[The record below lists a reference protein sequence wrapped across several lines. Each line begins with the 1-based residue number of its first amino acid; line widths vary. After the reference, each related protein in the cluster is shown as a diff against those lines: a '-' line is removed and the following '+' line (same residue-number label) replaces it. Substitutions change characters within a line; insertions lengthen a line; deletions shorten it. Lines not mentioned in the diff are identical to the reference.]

1 MRRTILLLGLS
12 LVFSLS
18 LSAQDQTTAPP
29 APPKVLV
36 IVRENLK
43 PGKAGTT
50 HERSESAFVHAFKT
64 AKWPQ
69 HYLAADSQ
77 SGAPRSLF
85 LVGYDSFAAW
95 EKDTQATQK
104 NATLAAAL
112 DRASAGD
119 GELLSSYETSTFMYR
134 DDLSYHANISLAPMR
149 YFEILR
155 FHVRPGHNNDWES
168 IAKMYV
174 ENFPKAVPDA
184 HWAVFQEMYGQGGD
198 VYLVFTP
205 RKSLAELDSGMAE
218 FNKFAGIIGPDGL
231 KRIADLSAAALDD
244 EQSNLFTFN
253 PRESYPPDEWIKAD
267 PAFWSPKP

>member
-12 LVFSLS
+12 FAFIGSAF
-18 LSAQDQTTAPP
+18 AQDQSAL
-29 APPKVLV
+29 APPKILV
-36 IVRENLK
+36 VVRENLK
-43 PGKAGTT
+43 PGKAGTL
-50 HERSESAFVHAFKT
+50 HEKSESAFVNAFKA

-69 HYLAADSQ
+69 HYLAVDAQ
-77 SGAPRSLF
+77 SGNPRSLF
-85 LVGYDSFAAW
+85 LVGYDSFAAL
-95 EKDTQATQK
+95 EKDVQATQK
-104 NATLAAAL
+104 NTVLSAAL
-112 DRASAGD
+112 DRATAAD

-134 DDLSYHANISLAPMR
+134 DDLSYHANLSLAPMR

-168 IAKMYV
+168 IAKMYI

-218 FNKFAGIIGPDGL
+218 FSKFAAVLGPDGL
-231 KRIADLSAAALDD
+231 KRISDLSATAIDE
-244 EQSNLFTFN
+244 EQSNIFTFN
-253 PRESYPPDEWIKAD
+253 PHMSYPPDEWIKAD
-267 PAFWSPKP
+267 PTFWNPKP

>member
-1 MRRTILLLGLS
+1 MRRIILLLGLS
-12 LVFSLS
+12 LLFSLS
-18 LSAQDQTTAPP
+18 AAAQDQAPP
-29 APPKVLV
+29 PPPKVLV

-43 PGKAGTT
+43 PGKAGTL
-50 HERSESAFVHAFKT
+50 HEKSESAFVGAFKA

-69 HYLAADSQ
+69 HYFAADSQ
-77 SGAPRSLF
+77 SGAPRTLF
-85 LVGYDSFAAW
+85 FVGYDSFAAW

-104 NATLAAAL
+104 NATLGAAL
-112 DRASAGD
+112 DRASAAD
-119 GELLSSYETSTFMYR
+119 GELLGSYETSAFMYR
-134 DDLSYHANISLAPMR
+134 EDLSYHASISLAPMR

-198 VYLVFTP
+198 VYLVITP

-218 FNKFAGIIGPDGL
+218 FNKFAGVIGPDGL
-231 KRIADLSAAALDD
+231 KRIADLSAASLDD
-244 EQSNLFTFN
+244 EQSNLFAFN

-267 PAFWSPKP
+267 PAFWNPKP

>member
-1 MRRTILLLGLS
+1 MRRIILLLGLS
-12 LVFSLS
+12 FAFLGSIF
-18 LSAQDQTTAPP
+18 AQDQAAL

-43 PGKAGTT
+43 PGKAGTI
-50 HERSESAFVHAFKT
+50 HQKSESAFVSAFKA

-85 LVGYDSFAAW
+85 FVGYESLAAW

-112 DRASAGD
+112 DRASVVD
-119 GELLSSYETSTFMYR
+119 GELLNSYETSTFVYR

-174 ENFPKAVPDA
+174 DNFPKAVTDA

-205 RKSLAELDSGMAE
+205 RKSLAELDSGMDE
-218 FNKFAGIIGPDGL
+218 FKKFAGVIGPDGL
-231 KRIADLSAAALDD
+231 KRISDLSAASVDE
-244 EQSNLFTFN
+244 EQSNIFTFN
-253 PRESYPPDEWIKAD
+253 PHESYPPDEWVKAD
-267 PAFWSPKP
+267 PTFWNPKP